1 MFIRQCYRTKNGRR
15 HGYWALVE
23 SYRTARGPRQRV
35 VAWLGK
41 LDEAGRLEAY
51 RLTNEDGSQRDLFR
65 VCSDEHLSKE
75 GYRLLWFH
83 SRGKAE
89 SDAATRSRRLQKA
102 IQDFTNL
109 RERLK
114 SARIRFR
121 DRKKV
126 ETAVAA
132 ILDARGVSDWL
143 QVEIEETEHETFQ
156 QASRGRPTKDTKYN
170 RRVESRFDIHWQ
182 ANTETLAQA
191 ASGDGVFPLITNVT
205 DWEAKDV
212 LKAYKRQPIIEKR
225 FSQLKTDFR
234 VAPVYLKSVTRIAGL
249 LTVYFFALMLQS
261 LLERELRQAM
271 SSSESDTLPLYPEG
285 RHCPRPTTRQL
296 LDVFEPVTRH
306 TLYTTEN
313 DDPEIFNTELAP
325 IHLRLLKLLRI
336 PGNEYRA

>member
-1 MFIRQCYRTKNGRR
+1 MGAQQRPSARPQITALYS
-15 HGYWALVE
+15 HG
-23 SYRTARGPRQRV
+23 
-35 VAWLGK
+35 
-41 LDEAGRLEAY
+41 EAY

-156 QASRGRPTKDTKYN
+156 QASRGRPTNDTKSN

-313 DDPEIFNTELAP
+313 DDSEIFNTELAP